1 LEILLNDLPNNLY
14 VDAEIIVNDTIPQ
27 TDDFTPLDFG
37 MLGLEILRQAIGGFA
52 DDFQI
57 TDDRVD
63 GFIVFYEIVVIQ
75 PDYVTF
81 DLLNLPKYPRSEA
94 ASPTGHRPIPL

>member
-1 LEILLNDLPNNLY
+1 
-14 VDAEIIVNDTIPQ
+14 VNDTIPQ

-37 MLGLEILRQAIGGFA
+37 MLGLEILRQTIGGFA

-63 GFIVFYEIVVIQ
+63 GLSSFMK
-75 PDYVTF
+75 
-81 DLLNLPKYPRSEA
+81 LS
-94 ASPTGHRPIPL
+94 